1 MSKTFVYT
9 LLIEETYSFV
19 FDDYNSDVVR
29 LVMPARK
36 VFASFDD
43 AVEYVEKIAD
53 ADDLRTSGNHR
64 LSERVTNDM
73 GWRPFTGDGA
83 EFDAVATLFPVE
95 GSRDNGL
102 FCKTY
107 HISAAELI

>member
-9 LLIEETYSFV
+9 LLIEEIYSIV
-19 FDDYNSDVVR
+19 FDDYNSETIR
-29 LVMPARK
+29 LVSPSRK
-36 VFASFDD
+36 VFTNFDD

-64 LSERVTNDM
+64 LSDRVAHDM
-73 GWRPFTGDGA
+73 GWRPFTGDKT

-107 HISAAELI
+107 HIAGAELV